1 MISTPTT
8 LDKPFAEYVSLLR
21 RLHRLF
27 TDGNGDSAEA
37 DALRNEMDAPW
48 HELTE
53 EERGTVSGLAADLNA
68 IRRGAVSSGKSREE
82 LLQENEPALARAYQ
96 AGEWFEVLKHLRRL
110 AATKK
115 PADVSYLRGRA
126 WSKLLDDE
134 TALLFFQHAS
144 VLEPENGVI
153 AYAAMQCLARV
164 DFSEALRRANE
175 VLADPDNHGAEIVVV
190 AAIIRFRALSTMPS
204 ADANAVVEDLPRL
217 LRPALR
223 QMQIAHSEPQHP
235 ALFAMAIVVAS
246 CCYQQLG
253 NLAAAREVLDEGI
266 RMRPDDPT
274 LRVAR
279 GMFLYGRDEAE
290 AVCDVQRAVASGLS
304 NWQGPS

>member
-134 TALLFFQHAS
+134 TVLLFFQHAS

-164 DFSEALRRANE
+164 DFSEALQRANE

-190 AAIIRFRALSTMPS
+190 AAIIRFRALFDDAKRRRQCCCGGPPS
-204 ADANAVVEDLPRL
+204 VASSCTPANANRALGA
-217 LRPALR
+217 PA
-223 QMQIAHSEPQHP
+223 S
-235 ALFAMAIVVAS
+235 
-246 CCYQQLG
+246 G
-253 NLAAAREVLDEGI
+253 
-266 RMRPDDPT
+266 
-274 LRVAR
+274 
-279 GMFLYGRDEAE
+279 
-290 AVCDVQRAVASGLS
+290 AVCHGYRGSELLLS
-304 NWQGPS
+304 AIRKLGSRSRST